1 MSALGE
7 CVVFDLDGTLI
18 ESEQVWHDVRL
29 AYVTDHGGRWNN
41 GAQQA
46 MMGMQTQE
54 WAAYIRTELGVDL
67 SESTIARDVVNGV
80 IASLSNHLPVL
91 PGASEALERLSGA
104 FRLGLATSS
113 ALPVAQSVLQETGWD
128 KKFAAVVSADQVA
141 RGKPEPDVYLRAIE
155 MLGADSARTA
165 AIEDSTNGLLIG
177 RRSRPHRYRDTEPRL
192 SAGTRSTSASR
203 ARYSQPARAQRAAR
217 ARSVTGRTLVFYN

>member
-165 AIEDSTNGLLIG
+165 AIEDSTNGLRSAAAADLIVIAIPNRG
-177 RRSRPHRYRDTEPRL
+177 YPLEPAAL
-192 SAGTRSTSASR
+192 AL
-203 ARYSQPARAQRAAR
+203 AAR
-217 ARSVTGRTLVFYN
+217 AIPSLRELNVRLVREVLRAAH

>member
-80 IASLSNHLPVL
+80 IVL
-91 PGASEALERLSGA
+91 TPGE
-104 FRLGLATSS
+104 
-113 ALPVAQSVLQETGWD
+113 
-128 KKFAAVVSADQVA
+128 
-141 RGKPEPDVYLRAIE
+141 
-155 MLGADSARTA
+155 
-165 AIEDSTNGLLIG
+165 N
-177 RRSRPHRYRDTEPRL
+177 
-192 SAGTRSTSASR
+192 
-203 ARYSQPARAQRAAR
+203 
-217 ARSVTGRTLVFYN
+217 

>member
-165 AIEDSTNGLLIG
+165 AIEDSTNGLRSAAAADLIVIAIPNRG
-177 RRSRPHRYRDTEPRL
+177 YPPEPAAL
-192 SAGTRSTSASR
+192 AL
-203 ARYSQPARAQRAAR
+203 AAR
-217 ARSVTGRTLVFYN
+217 AIPSLRELNVRLVREVLRAAH